1 MEAQN
6 YQKKKKC
13 KEKNMYKQVRTLTI
27 ESIDIPTF
35 ITTKYITTI
44 AQRVEAQQMELNCF
58 QILALFRRWQK
69 H

>member
-1 MEAQN
+1 
-6 YQKKKKC
+6 
-13 KEKNMYKQVRTLTI
+13 MYKQVRTLTI